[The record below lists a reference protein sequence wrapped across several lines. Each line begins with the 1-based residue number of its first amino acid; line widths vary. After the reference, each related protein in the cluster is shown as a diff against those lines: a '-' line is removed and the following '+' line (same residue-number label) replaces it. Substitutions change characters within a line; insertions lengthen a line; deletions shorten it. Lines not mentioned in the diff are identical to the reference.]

1 MQKENINI
9 IIMKKLLLIVVIV
22 ISSLS
27 SSAQR
32 EVTKFLG
39 IPVDGTKATMIQKL
53 KEKGF
58 VYNPK
63 DDFLTGDFNGHKV
76 NVGIIT
82 YKNKVWRIMVI
93 DHEKS
98 TESEIKI
105 KFNNLLHQFSRNKKY
120 RPFSNDNYI
129 IPEDEDISFNMSMYS
144 KGYSA
149 SYCQIPEDTVK
160 LNKIMHDSLVKK
172 YGEDYLAD
180 TTKAIRDAIKQD
192 KSEFICNILNNR
204 KVWFMINK
212 FNTDFDYDYVI
223 FMYYDNGWNNNTEDD
238 L

>member
-1 MQKENINI
+1 
-9 IIMKKLLLIVVIV
+9 MKKFLFIFVIV
-22 ISSLS
+22 IFSLPS
-27 SSAQR
+27 FAQR

-39 IPVDGTKATMIQKL
+39 IPVDGTKAAMIQKL
-53 KEKGF
+53 KGKGF
-58 VYNPK
+58 IYNQK
-63 DDFLTGDFNGHKV
+63 GDFLTGDFNGHKV
-76 NVGIIT
+76 IVGIIT

-105 KFNNLLHQFSRNKKY
+105 KFNNLVHQFSRNNKY
-120 RPFSNDNYI
+120 RPVTNDNYL
-129 IPEDEDISFNMSMYS
+129 IPEDENISFNMNMYS
-144 KGYSA
+144 KRYSA

-160 LNKIMHDSLVKK
+160 LNKILHDSLVEK
-172 YGEDYLAD
+172 YGEEHLSD

-223 FMYYDNGWNNNTEDD
+223 YMYYDNGWNNNAEDD